1 MFDYLNA
8 PEIVC
13 REGETDEAAA
23 TAAAEAAATAAAEA
37 AKAST
42 KTFSQDDVNTFLAED
57 RRKHQEKLK
66 TLETSYETLIADNTL
81 AEGSRQK
88 LQTELESLQAQ
99 FRTKEQQVEH
109 EKQQQAEEYEGRL
122 STASEAA
129 EKFETLY
136 TNRVINDE
144 IRAAAIAEE
153 AFNADHLVSLLRP
166 ETQLQD
172 VLDENRKPTGK
183 KSPMTK
189 FMDVDIETGDPIETL
204 RTPAEAVKRMKE
216 LPAIHGCLFRANVVS
231 GVGQG
236 AATGGVTPGKGAT
249 IDQSKL
255 TTEQHMKIRK
265 ENPALLGLRA
275 KR

>member
-13 REGETDEAAA
+13 RDGEADEA
-23 TAAAEAAATAAAEA
+23 TLKAAEAATTKAAEA
-37 AKAST
+37 AEAST

-66 TLETSYETLIADNTL
+66 TLEGSYETLIADNTL

-88 LQTELESLQAQ
+88 LQSELESLQAQ

-122 STASEAA
+122 TTATEAA
-129 EKFETLY
+129 EKFEGLY

-144 IRAAAIAEE
+144 IRAAATAEE

-166 ETQLQD
+166 DTKLRD
-172 VLDENRKPTGK
+172 VLDENGKPTGK

-189 FMDVDIETGDPIETL
+189 FMDVDIESGDPIETL

-236 AATGGVTPGKGAT
+236 AATGGVTPGQGAT
-249 IDQSKL
+249 LDPSKL
-255 TTEQHMKIRK
+255 TTEQYLKIRK
-265 ENPALLGLRA
+265 ENPALLGL
-275 KR
+275 KPK